1 MINNRYFPNSF
12 FADHL
17 ILINFSAIFAYRVHK
32 IKFILL
38 YMGRISRS
46 YPKGK
51 LKLRAPKKAQPDK
64 KYQIY
69 IEYNWQ
75 ADNAR
80 KSTGISVFAK
90 EWNDKGYGGIG
101 EILLFFRL
109 FIPVYPIMTIVDRG
123 RKRYTFASE

>member
-1 MINNRYFPNSF
+1 
-12 FADHL
+12 
-17 ILINFSAIFAYRVHK
+17 
-32 IKFILL
+32 
-38 YMGRISRS
+38 MGRISRS

-101 EILLFFRL
+101 EIPPQPTQTTNTTTMPCTSVSKTL
-109 FIPVYPIMTIVDRG
+109 I
-123 RKRYTFASE
+123 

>member
-1 MINNRYFPNSF
+1 
-12 FADHL
+12 
-17 ILINFSAIFAYRVHK
+17 
-32 IKFILL
+32 
-38 YMGRISRS
+38 MGRISRS

-90 EWNDKGYGGIG
+90 EWNDKGYSGIG

-123 RKRYTFASE
+123 RKRYTFAPE

>member
-101 EILLFFRL
+101 EIRATANTDYKY
-109 FIPVYPIMTIVDRG
+109 YPSSG
-123 RKRYTFASE
+123 

>member
-1 MINNRYFPNSF
+1 
-12 FADHL
+12 
-17 ILINFSAIFAYRVHK
+17 
-32 IKFILL
+32 
-38 YMGRISRS
+38 MGRISRS

-64 KYQIY
+64 KYQVY

-90 EWNDKGYGGIG
+90 SG
-101 EILLFFRL
+101 
-109 FIPVYPIMTIVDRG
+109 TTRG
-123 RKRYTFASE
+123 MVESERYAPQQIQTTNTTTMPCTSVSKT

>member
-1 MINNRYFPNSF
+1 
-12 FADHL
+12 
-17 ILINFSAIFAYRVHK
+17 
-32 IKFILL
+32 
-38 YMGRISRS
+38 MGRISRS

-64 KYQIY
+64 KYQVY

-101 EILLFFRL
+101 EIRATANTDYKYYNNAMHKRIEDIDMKIHQYYEIHQYTSPATLFAHFLTTMMKCCVPMKAR
-109 FIPVYPIMTIVDRG
+109 I
-123 RKRYTFASE
+123 S